1 MRITL
6 CVATFALLVPSF
18 LTAAEISHKPMRPGP
33 AIAARPLDPAKPTY
47 YVDPIRGDDRAN
59 GCEPA
64 PWKTLDFAVRQLKP
78 GDTLCLR
85 GGTYYE
91 HPSLTQSGTAEAP
104 ITIRSYPGE
113 TAVLD
118 GGLREFLDD
127 PAGAWQPLAAQ
138 DGGAPGEFVSTR
150 TYPFAARRRMPT
162 QFLPGSWEPMH
173 GIEDERPLA
182 LGHFADSMIPLHGYR
197 IVADLRA
204 VSELFPDDKK
214 SEIGMYGGPGLWF
227 NRATGRIHCRLAHT
241 TLAGLGNDNYRGP
254 TDPRQVPM
262 VVAAGFGDEVLG
274 VHGVKHVRLEDLVLR
289 GATGSPMISVY
300 GSEGIVLDHCTV
312 YGGNPALLVNA
323 CKSIRVTHSAFRG
336 LAAPWIS
343 RAHMKYRGTASYQ
356 IVLQNNQPRND
367 DIEFANCEFTD
378 DHDFAFVRYAAN
390 LRLHHSLVDNFNDD
404 GIEIGPK
411 LRDHTLYIYQN
422 RIGRILI
429 PLTQHEIE
437 KDESSVDHNAGCG
450 VYVYRNVFDVRGGT
464 YKSPPRTAETKD
476 EPLRE
481 EGNHIGDHGGPVWP
495 VLYVYHNTVVRRSP
509 MYRDYFL
516 FGFGAQGFK
525 NNERDVFNNIFVQL
539 QGMPGAG
546 FAGIKEPG
554 RLREA
559 GNLLWGY
566 GPAPVAAAAA
576 PKAPA
581 KGKPAKP
588 AGENAGPV
596 DPFAKFR
603 ASPFFAA
610 SKQYYPAGFTT
621 DDRHGD
627 PKFARGPDVAEAK
640 SAPTD
645 LTLQAGSPAIDLG
658 RALPSTWPNP
668 LADHDTGAPD
678 AGAVPHGAKPEP
690 IGIDGRLSLFGN

>member
-1 MRITL
+1 MRTL
-6 CVATFALLVPSF
+6 LCLVAVSLIVPS
-18 LTAAEISHKPMRPGP
+18 LSAAELSHTPMRPGP
-33 AIAARPLDPAKPTY
+33 ALAARPIDPIRPIY
-47 YVDPIRGDDRAN
+47 YVDPVRGDDTAN
-59 GCEPA
+59 GCEAA
-64 PWKTLDFAVRQLKP
+64 PWKSLEHAVRQLKP

-118 GGLREFLDD
+118 GGLREFIDD
-127 PAGAWQPLAAQ
+127 PAGSWEPAK
-138 DGGAPGEFVSTR
+138 DGAPGEYVSTR
-150 TYPFAARRRMPT
+150 TYPAAARRRMPV

-173 GIEDERPLA
+173 GIEEERPLA
-182 LGHFADSMIPLHGYR
+182 LGHFADSLIPLHGYR

-204 VSELFPDDKK
+204 TSELFPDDKK
-214 SEIGMYGGPGLWF
+214 SEVGMYGGPGLWF

-241 TLAGLGNDNYRGP
+241 TLAGLGDDNYRGP
-254 TDPRQVPM
+254 TDPRQVSM
-262 VVAAGFGDEVLG
+262 IVAVGFGDELLG

-289 GATGSPMISVY
+289 GATGSPMISIY
-300 GSEGIVLDHCTV
+300 GSEEIVLDHCTV
-312 YGGNPALLVNA
+312 YGGNPALLINA
-323 CKSIRVTHSAFRG
+323 CKSIHVAHSAFRG
-336 LAAPWIS
+336 LAAPWTS

-378 DHDFAFVRYAAN
+378 DHDFAFVRYATN
-390 LRLHHSLVDNFNDD
+390 LRLHHSFIDNFNDD

-422 RIGRILI
+422 RIGRCLI

-437 KDESSVDHNAGCG
+437 KDESPVDHDAGCG
-450 VYVYRNVFDVRGGT
+450 VYVYRNVLDIRGGT
-464 YKSPPRTAETKD
+464 YKSPPRSEATKD
-476 EPLRE
+476 GPLRE
-481 EGNHIGDHGGPVWP
+481 EGNLVGDHGGPVWP
-495 VLYVYHNTVVRRSP
+495 VLYVYHNTVIRNSP

-566 GPAPVAAAAA
+566 GPAPVAVAPSKTPVKINQSKRTAANT
-576 PKAPA
+576 
-581 KGKPAKP
+581 
-588 AGENAGPV
+588 EPV

-610 SKQYYPAGFTT
+610 SKQHYPAGFTT

-627 PKFARGPDVAEAK
+627 PQFVRGPNVIDGNG
-640 SAPTD
+640 APTD
-645 LTLQAGSPAIDLG
+645 LALQAGSPAIDLG
-658 RALPSTWPNP
+658 RALPSTWRNP
-668 LADHDTGAPD
+668 LADQDAGLPD
-678 AGAVPHGAKPEP
+678 AGAVPHDAKPET
-690 IGIDGRLSLFGN
+690 IGVDGRLSLFGN